1 MLASGFVLPGLP
13 NGIRRLMTAQLPDPP
28 SAHDIGNDVARALAE
43 DLGNGDVTAA
53 LLPAGAIAMARV
65 ITREDAVICGR
76 AWFEACFHALDPA
89 CVIDWQLRD
98 GEPATAGRTL
108 CAIRGNARAVLSAE
122 RCALNFLQSLS
133 ATATTTAQ
141 HVAAVR
147 GTRAIILDTRKTI
160 PGLRL
165 AQKYAVRCGGGQ
177 NHRIGLFDAILIKE
191 NHIAAAGSLTAAVR
205 SARAQNPTLFLEVE
219 VENFAELE
227 EALATGAVDRIMLDE
242 FSLDDM
248 RSAVALVAGRVALE
262 ASGGVDLAGLRAV
275 AETGVDYI
283 SIGALTKH
291 VRAIDL
297 SLRIEAIA

>member
-1 MLASGFVLPGLP
+1 MA
-13 NGIRRLMTAQLPDPP
+13 AQVPDPP
-28 SAHDIGNDVARALAE
+28 SAEDVRGDAARALAE
-43 DLGNGDVTAA
+43 DIGAGDVTAA
-53 LLPAGAIAMARV
+53 LLPAGAIATARV
-65 ITREDAVICGR
+65 VTREDAVVCGQ
-76 AWFEACFHALDPA
+76 AWFEACFRALDPA
-89 CVIDWQLRD
+89 CTIDWQVRD
-98 GEPATAGRTL
+98 GAHAGAGHTL
-108 CAIRGNARAVLSAE
+108 CTIRGNARAVLSAE

-133 ATATTTAQ
+133 GTATTTAK

-165 AQKYAVRCGGGQ
+165 AQKYAVRCGGGE

-205 SARAQNPTLFLEVE
+205 KARAQSQALFLEVE
-219 VENFAELE
+219 VENFADLE

-242 FSLDDM
+242 FSLEDM
-248 RSAVALVAGRVALE
+248 TRAVKLVAGRVALE

-275 AETGVDYI
+275 ADTGVDYI

-297 SLRIEAIA
+297 SLRVEAIV

>member
-1 MLASGFVLPGLP
+1 MA
-13 NGIRRLMTAQLPDPP
+13 AQLPDPP
-28 SAHDIGNDVARALAE
+28 SAQDIGNDVARALAE
-43 DLGNGDVTAA
+43 DLGDGDVTAA

-65 ITREDAVICGR
+65 ITREDAVICGQ
-76 AWFEACFHALDPA
+76 AWFEACFRALDPDCA
-89 CVIDWQLRD
+89 IDWQLRD

-133 ATATTTAQ
+133 GTATTTAK

-147 GTRAIILDTRKTI
+147 GTRAVILDTRKTI
-160 PGLRL
+160 PGLRR

-205 SARAQNPTLFLEVE
+205 SARAQNPTMFLEIE

>member
-1 MLASGFVLPGLP
+1 MA
-13 NGIRRLMTAQLPDPP
+13 AQPPTPP
-28 SAHDIGNDVARALAE
+28 SAQHIRDDVARALAE
-43 DLGNGDVTAA
+43 DIGSGDVTAA
-53 LLPAGAIAMARV
+53 LLPAAAIATARV
-65 ITREDAVICGR
+65 ITRENAVVCGQ
-76 AWFEACFHALDPA
+76 AWFEACFRALDSA
-89 CVIDWQLRD
+89 CAIDWQVND
-98 GEPATAGRTL
+98 GAVAEAGWTL
-108 CAIRGNARAVLSAE
+108 CSIRGNARAVLSAE

-133 ATATTTAQ
+133 GTATATAQ

-165 AQKYAVRCGGGQ
+165 AQKYAVRCGGGE

-205 SARAQNPTLFLEVE
+205 GAKARNPDLFLEVE

-227 EALATGAVDRIMLDE
+227 EALATAVVDRIMLDE
-242 FSLDDM
+242 FSLEEL
-248 RSAVALVAGRVALE
+248 RRAVALVAGRVSLE

-275 AETGVDYI
+275 ADTGVDYI

>member
-1 MLASGFVLPGLP
+1 MA
-13 NGIRRLMTAQLPDPP
+13 AQLPTLP
-28 SAHDIGNDVARALAE
+28 SAQDIHDDVARALAE
-43 DLGNGDVTAA
+43 DIGSGDVTAA
-53 LLPAGAIAMARV
+53 LLPASASATARV
-65 ITREDAVICGR
+65 ITREEAVICGQ
-76 AWFEACFHALDPA
+76 AWFEGCFRALDPA
-89 CVIDWQLRD
+89 CTIDWQARD
-98 GEPATAGRTL
+98 GSAARAGQTL
-108 CAIRGNARAVLSAE
+108 CSIRGNARAVLSAE

-133 ATATTTAQ
+133 GTATTTAK

-147 GTRAIILDTRKTI
+147 GTRAIILDTRKTV

-165 AQKYAVRCGGGQ
+165 AQKYAVRCGGGE

-191 NHIAAAGSLTAAVR
+191 NHIAAAGSITAAVR
-205 SARAQNPTLFLEVE
+205 AARARNPALFLEVE

-242 FSLDDM
+242 FSLEDM
-248 RSAVALVAGRVALE
+248 RRAVALVGGRVSLE

-275 AETGVDYI
+275 ADTGVDYI

>member
-1 MLASGFVLPGLP
+1 
-13 NGIRRLMTAQLPDPP
+13 MT
-28 SAHDIGNDVARALAE
+28 RALAE
-43 DLGNGDVTAA
+43 DIGSGDVTAA
-53 LLPAGAIAMARV
+53 LLPADAIATAHV

-76 AWFEACFHALDPA
+76 PWFDACFRSLDPQCA
-89 CVIDWQLRD
+89 IDWQVGD
-98 GEPATAGRTL
+98 GSSASAGQTL
-108 CAIRGNARAVLSAE
+108 CSIRGKARAVLSAE

-133 ATATTTAQ
+133 GTATATAR

-147 GTRAIILDTRKTI
+147 GTRAVILDTRKTI

-165 AQKYAVRCGGGQ
+165 AQKYAVRCGGGE
-177 NHRIGLFDAILIKE
+177 NLRIGLFDAILIKE
-191 NHIAAAGSLTAAVR
+191 NHIAAAGSLSAAVR
-205 SARAQNPTLFLEVE
+205 AARAQNPALFLEVE
-219 VENFAELE
+219 VENFAELD

-248 RSAVALVAGRVALE
+248 RRAVALVAGRVALE

-297 SLRIEAIA
+297 SLRIAAIA

>member
-1 MLASGFVLPGLP
+1 MA
-13 NGIRRLMTAQLPDPP
+13 AQLPDLP
-28 SAHDIGNDVARALAE
+28 SARDIDNDVTRALAE
-43 DLGNGDVTAA
+43 DIGSGDVTAA

-65 ITREDAVICGR
+65 VTREDAVICGQ
-76 AWFEACFHALDPA
+76 AWFEACFRALDPA
-89 CVIDWQLRD
+89 SAIDWQVRE

-122 RCALNFLQSLS
+122 RCALNFLQALS
-133 ATATTTAQ
+133 GTATTTAR

-205 SARAQNPTLFLEVE
+205 NARARNPALLLEVE

-227 EALATGAVDRIMLDE
+227 EALATGTVDRIMLDE

-262 ASGGVDLAGLRAV
+262 ASGSVDLAGLRAV

-297 SLRIEAIA
+297 SLRVEAIA

>member
-1 MLASGFVLPGLP
+1 MAVQVA
-13 NGIRRLMTAQLPDPP
+13 NPP
-28 SAHDIGNDVARALAE
+28 FAEDVRGDAARALAE
-43 DLGNGDVTAA
+43 DIGAGDVTAA
-53 LLPAGAIAMARV
+53 LLPAGAIATARV
-65 ITREDAVICGR
+65 VTREDAVICGQ
-76 AWFEACFHALDPA
+76 AWFEACFRALDPA
-89 CVIDWQLRD
+89 CTIGWQVRD
-98 GEPATAGRTL
+98 GSPAGAGQTL
-108 CAIRGNARAVLSAE
+108 CTVRGNARAVLSAE

-133 ATATTTAQ
+133 GTATTTAE

-165 AQKYAVRCGGGQ
+165 AQKYAVRCGGGE

-205 SARAQNPTLFLEVE
+205 KARAQSPALFLEVE

-242 FSLDDM
+242 FSLEDM
-248 RSAVALVAGRVALE
+248 RRAVKLVAGRVALE
-262 ASGGVDLAGLRAV
+262 ASGSVDLAGLRAV
-275 AETGVDYI
+275 ADTGVDYI

-297 SLRIEAIA
+297 SLRIEAIV